1 MESRKRINLAAIL
14 FLLPASVIYLSVI
27 VFPVGY
33 SFFLSLFTGSGINNW
48 TFVGFQN
55 YIKLF
60 SDAIFIISLRNT
72 IIWIVLTVVVT
83 TSLSLGLAVLLN
95 NNFKGRTFFRGFFY
109 FPCVIAPIAVAII
122 WRWIYNPDY
131 GFINQFFL
139 ALGIN
144 FSQSWTSGTS
154 TSLIACFIASQWQAV
169 GQPMLLFL
177 AGLQMVPADVLEAAT
192 IDGASS
198 RLKFFRITV
207 PLMKETF
214 IIVISTL
221 VIGSMKVYDI
231 VKGLTNGGPNNSSEV
246 LGTYMFSQTF
256 QYNNWGY
263 GTAISTLMVVLML
276 FIIVPYMMYTAKKG

>member
-60 SDAIFIISLRNT
+60 SDTIFIISLRNT

>member
-60 SDAIFIISLRNT
+60 SDSIFIISLRNT
-72 IIWIVLTVVVT
+72 IIWIVLTLVVT

-214 IIVISTL
+214 IIVTSTL

-263 GTAISTLMVVLML
+263 GTAISTLMVILML